1 MIKGPGV
8 ISYFLGSV
16 DNRTVGFKDLFM
28 TKASTILDNVDVS
41 VIGLKSLSNT
51 VTEMSGMSRASKHEN
66 TCILRRKSSRYQ

>member
-28 TKASTILDNVDVS
+28 TKASTILDNLDVS

-51 VTEMSGMSRASKHEN
+51 VT
-66 TCILRRKSSRYQ
+66 